1 MRPIAVW
8 GSSFAVAFA
17 LVLPLGGTSVAQ
29 QAETQ
34 QQRAQSQ
41 PGNNAPVWR
50 DVRKEGQE
58 HYTSVKGRETGVL
71 VQTYG
76 ETWRQLRNAW
86 VTPIGGWLFA
96 FVASVIGVFYWWRG
110 AVKLHSSP
118 MGRLIERFT
127 PIERYAH

>member
-1 MRPIAVW
+1 MKPIAVW
-8 GSSFAVAFA
+8 GRFFAFA
-17 LVLPLGGTSVAQ
+17 FVLVLPLGGTSVAQ

-71 VQTYG
+71 VRTG
-76 ETWRQLRNAW
+76 N
-86 VTPIGGWLFA
+86 
-96 FVASVIGVFYWWRG
+96 S
-110 AVKLHSSP
+110 
-118 MGRLIERFT
+118 
-127 PIERYAH
+127 